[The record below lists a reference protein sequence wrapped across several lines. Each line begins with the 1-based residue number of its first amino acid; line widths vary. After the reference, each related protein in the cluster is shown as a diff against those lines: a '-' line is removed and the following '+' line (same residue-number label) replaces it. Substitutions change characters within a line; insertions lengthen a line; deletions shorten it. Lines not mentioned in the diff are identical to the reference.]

1 MVGVGRE
8 TTHTVSPR
16 TRPRRAKVAALI
28 SRVFR
33 LTNLQNVPYRAPL
46 AEETLVC
53 MCVCVCVYVSTSCEG
68 NFGLFS
74 GEEE

>member
-53 MCVCVCVYVSTSCEG
+53 VCVRKYELRRQFRTIFGGRRVEG
-68 NFGLFS
+68 F
-74 GEEE
+74 E